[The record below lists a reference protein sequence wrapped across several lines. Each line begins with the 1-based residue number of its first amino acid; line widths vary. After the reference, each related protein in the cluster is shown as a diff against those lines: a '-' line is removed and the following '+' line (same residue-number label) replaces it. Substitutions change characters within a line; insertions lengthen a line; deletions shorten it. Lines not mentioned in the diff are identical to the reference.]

1 MSNTKVLLVGPYP
14 PPFGGLSVQLCQWQR
29 YLSTR
34 TGFKCEVLNIGEA
47 RDATIDGCIPTFG
60 YWDFLKKL
68 WDYSSQGYLIHLM
81 TNGHNAKSW
90 LSACACAIAGIR
102 KRRTVL
108 VFGSGNAP
116 DYMESSNILVKFL
129 IRMSLRLGGI
139 LICRNQEMYEALI
152 RFGAVPSKTNIVTG
166 FLGVNNSLNSKLPEA
181 IQTFLSH
188 HEPVLGAT
196 ANLDPEYGIPLML
209 EAVEELSTKYPR
221 VGLLVIGPDEKAK
234 DEFTPCK
241 RLDHVHFTGPLRNE
255 VVRDVMNHLTIF
267 LRPTYFD
274 GDSLSVREALAQ
286 GLPVI
291 ASDTGFRPPGALL
304 FTKGR
309 TDELIARIIYVL
321 DNIQHVRAGIV
332 RKGESDSAAAL
343 LNIYQSLADNKS

>member
-1 MSNTKVLLVGPYP
+1 MRQFIYKNMAKAFMALALIFVISACEDSFENGGFEVDSPSNVTA
-14 PPFGGLSVQLCQWQR
+14 
-29 YLSTR
+29 
-34 TGFKCEVLNIGEA
+34 FKINGVNG
-47 RDATIDGCIPTFG
+47 TIDQKTGSINVTMPYGSEITAVIPE
-60 YWDFLKKL
+60 
-68 WDYSSQGYLIHLM
+68 
-81 TNGHNAKSW
+81 
-90 LSACACAIAGIR
+90 
-102 KRRTVL
+102 V
-108 VFGSGNAP
+108 
-116 DYMESSNILVKFL
+116 
-129 IRMSLRLGGI
+129 SL
-139 LICRNQEMYEALI
+139 QE
-152 RFGAVPSKTNIVTG
+152 
-166 FLGVNNSLNSKLPEA
+166 
-181 IQTFLSH
+181 
-188 HEPVLGAT
+188 GAT

-241 RLDHVHFTGPLRNE
+241 RLDHVHFTGPLQNE

-309 TDELIARIIYVL
+309 TNELIARIIYVL